1 MWTDVTPEIRMRQ
14 PWGYNAELLRKMRRR
29 RCSMTDISTSQ
40 WEEPQGCTN
49 AGSRPSRT
57 KIAVIFAT
65 LDMSVKIVPTE
76 INDNS

>member
-1 MWTDVTPEIRMRQ
+1 MCTDVTPEIRMRQ
-14 PWGYNAELLRKMRRR
+14 TRGYNAAPLRKMQRRQ
-29 RCSMTDISTSQ
+29 CSMPDITKSQ
-40 WEEPQGCTN
+40 WEQEGCTN
-49 AGSRPSRT
+49 AGSRPFRT